1 MKDISENLCSL
12 RKVLFG
18 SANTDTKLK
27 QVGSSNPMSSEDS
40 AAVGEQEK
48 QIGDRGTFHKIKEEA
63 WDPEFD
69 SLVKHNEVD
78 VFRNRVKQEEGGFE
92 DEAEDNLLEGDV
104 ERTCLMA
111 DISEYELQI
120 LKQQTEGTKC
130 NDVSHQP
137 SEVLNRE
144 GIIYPSVAGLLCCIN
159 SHRAHTLGF
168 VVCIVPVATAQF
180 CCWIEK

>member
-1 MKDISENLCSL
+1 M
-12 RKVLFG
+12 LFG
-18 SANTDTKLK
+18 CANTDTKLK
-27 QVGSSNPMSSEDS
+27 QVGSSNLMSSEDS

-48 QIGDRGTFHKIKEEA
+48 QIGDCGTFHKIKEEA
-63 WDPEFD
+63 WDPEFE
-69 SLVKHNEVD
+69 SLVEHNEVD

-144 GIIYPSVAGLLCCIN
+144 GIIYPPIAGLLCCIN

-168 VVCIVPVATAQF
+168 VVCIVPVATAQL